1 MRLSVISKLA
11 GVAATAL
18 GLYLLYRVLSRYEV
32 DEIRSAL
39 GDLSAVDLGLAAG
52 FGVVS
57 FLALSAGE
65 FLAVRYAGHAL
76 PPSRVAKTTV
86 AAIGIGHALGL
97 AAFSSGA
104 IRYRMY
110 GRDGVDL
117 PELGKIMLF
126 SGLTVACGIA
136 CVGSVAMLARPQA
149 IAAFIGLRPGQTQWL
164 GAALLTAVLL
174 YLAACLFVRGAVR
187 LLHMTIALPGI
198 RLALG
203 QAIAGSANYASIA
216 ACLFACVRPFADAGY
231 PTVAALYVGSDAA
244 AVIGHVPGGWGVLE
258 YVLTAALAQPGLIA
272 GILVFR
278 TVYYLV
284 PLFVGLAVF
293 AQDELAALRDRSRS
307 ATPEIER
314 QARAVAPR

>member
-149 IAAFIGLRPGQTQWL
+149 IAAFIGLSPGQ
-164 GAALLTAVLL
+164 
-174 YLAACLFVRGAVR
+174 
-187 LLHMTIALPGI
+187 
-198 RLALG
+198 
-203 QAIAGSANYASIA
+203 N
-216 ACLFACVRPFADAGY
+216 
-231 PTVAALYVGSDAA
+231 
-244 AVIGHVPGGWGVLE
+244 
-258 YVLTAALAQPGLIA
+258 
-272 GILVFR
+272 
-278 TVYYLV
+278 
-284 PLFVGLAVF
+284 
-293 AQDELAALRDRSRS
+293 
-307 ATPEIER
+307 
-314 QARAVAPR
+314 